1 MPYAHPEAL
10 VDTEWLAA
18 HLDDPHIRI
27 VDSSFKLPGIA
38 PTAREDYD
46 RGHIPTK
53 SLSRARACRI

>member
-27 VDSSFKLPGIA
+27 VDSSFKLPTLMTLYLCG
-38 PTAREDYD
+38 T
-46 RGHIPTK
+46 
-53 SLSRARACRI
+53 L